1 MYTADEKKNAIQKY
15 IDNNY
20 NATKTVR
27 ELGYP
32 SVPGLLK
39 WYNAYYPPK
48 SEKTVKPKKERR
60 VYTPE
65 EKQHAIDLYFKN
77 GCNLKK
83 TVRELGYGSQT
94 GVLRWLRDTVPDKV
108 SKPVPR
114 EWRGDYSE
122 ETKQSAVLE
131 LCSNE
136 LTPNEL
142 CQKYGISRTTL
153 YEWKIQYIGKG
164 KSTLNEDKKTKKS
177 DYIKQI
183 EELQSQKEAVER
195 ELSEMKKQLYKAHL
209 EKDVYEKA
217 AEILKK
223 EMGDDLKDFSNREK
237 AIVIEVLRHK
247 YPVKEILLVFE
258 MAKSSFCYQQQQLK
272 KEDKFAELRKVII
285 NIFDENKRRYGYR
298 RIHIE
303 LKKIGWKISEKI
315 VRRIMKEEHLEVRIT
330 KRKRYSSYMGEI
342 SPAVANKIN
351 RDFHSSKPNEKWLTD
366 ITEFNIGE
374 KKVYL
379 SPIIDCFDGLPV
391 TWTIGTSPNAELV
404 NTMLDNA
411 IAQLD
416 DGEKPIVHSDRG
428 CHYRWPG
435 WGCGED

>member
-1 MYTADEKKNAIQKY
+1 MGEALEQHGHEVQYFGMEHEGRCVGNR
-15 IDNNY
+15 
-20 NATKTVR
+20 V
-27 ELGYP
+27 
-32 SVPGLLK
+32 
-39 WYNAYYPPK
+39 NAYTSDMDFHGGGKLSKLTYPI
-48 SEKTVKPKKERR
+48 KTIYSKEAR
-60 VYTPE
+60 VQLR
-65 EKQHAIDLYFKN
+65 K
-77 GCNLKK
+77 
-83 TVRELGYGSQT
+83 
-94 GVLRWLRDTVPDKV
+94 VLDDFRPDV
-108 SKPVPR
+108 CHLNNFN
-114 EWRGDYSE
+114 Y
-122 ETKQSAVLE
+122 Q
-131 LCSNE
+131 
-136 LTPNEL
+136 LTPSIILEIVKWRKETGSDCKIIFTAHDYQLVCPNHML
-142 CQKYGISRTTL
+142 NNPNTHQ
-153 YEWKIQYIGKG
+153 KIQYIGKG
-164 KSTLNEDKKTKKS
+164 KSALNEDKKTKKS

>member
-1 MYTADEKKNAIQKY
+1 M
-15 IDNNY
+15 
-20 NATKTVR
+20 
-27 ELGYP
+27 
-32 SVPGLLK
+32 
-39 WYNAYYPPK
+39 
-48 SEKTVKPKKERR
+48 
-60 VYTPE
+60 
-65 EKQHAIDLYFKN
+65 
-77 GCNLKK
+77 
-83 TVRELGYGSQT
+83 
-94 GVLRWLRDTVPDKV
+94 
-108 SKPVPR
+108 
-114 EWRGDYSE
+114 
-122 ETKQSAVLE
+122 
-131 LCSNE
+131 
-136 LTPNEL
+136 
-142 CQKYGISRTTL
+142 
-153 YEWKIQYIGKG
+153 
-164 KSTLNEDKKTKKS
+164 NEDKKTKKS

-195 ELSEMKKQLYKAHL
+195 KLSEMKKQLYKAHL